1 MYAAASVSHSIFLDS
16 SGAAFTCG
24 KGRGLLGHGDSKI
37 KTVPTRVQSLEVS
50 RSKENIDHYCLLL
63 VIFEDQNM
71 TVLTWPDHVDFTFF
85 VTGHQDSPCCGWC
98 IQVHLH
104 QQ

>member
-37 KTVPTRVQSLEVS
+37 KTVPTRVQSLEVKS
-50 RSKENIDHYCLLL
+50 C
-63 VIFEDQNM
+63 
-71 TVLTWPDHVDFTFF
+71 
-85 VTGHQDSPCCGWC
+85 DSE
-98 IQVHLH
+98 IR
-104 QQ
+104 